1 MVLFES
7 AMISVHLYSPSRR
20 SSKKIYT
27 VQLKFSMMLCVTTG
41 LEKKYRITTTYSATC
56 WLMHEY
62 VFYISYSHSDKERL
76 PGSEARWGVFLHQ
89 GQGAET
95 KLVDWLIGVQWGEIG
110 VHLAIILSNVEAVG
124 INILTVERC
133 DKWVWRQTEKEG
145 VTQKRPLTRVCT
157 HLSLGSLPSLVY
169 CQQMR
174 PMRSWTR
181 ALAMVTTV
189 IGCIFS
195 WAICI
200 ER

>member
-1 MVLFES
+1 MKLKENIHSETGVQHDAVLPQAPHTEVNVCIIN
-7 AMISVHLYSPSRR
+7 AWI
-20 SSKKIYT
+20 
-27 VQLKFSMMLCVTTG
+27 C
-41 LEKKYRITTTYSATC
+41 
-56 WLMHEY
+56 
-62 VFYISYSHSDKERL
+62 FYMSYSHSDKERL

-110 VHLAIILSNVEAVG
+110 VHLAIILGNVEAVG

-133 DKWVWRQTEKEG
+133 DIWVWRETEKEC
-145 VTQKRPLTRVCT
+145 VTQKWLLTRVCT

-169 CQQMR
+169 CQQMS